1 MRSVFDF
8 ALSAPD
14 TLKVAFDYGYG
25 AASSAAPTA
34 AWPPASATRELP
46 SKGSL
51 PREAWEVWQKL
62 LWRREAG
69 GRYASG
75 GRSVAV
81 APQQVVAPHVDWV
94 PEVAHNVTMW
104 WGGVQVISPKP
115 NPTTWSEFNENVTE
129 NVTVDVTV
137 DVAVD
142 GTVRIEPGAEF

>member
-34 AWPPASATRELP
+34 ASPPASATREPP

-94 PEVAHNVTMW
+94 PEVAQKPGSSVKSRPHAVSAK
-104 WGGVQVISPKP
+104 VIFAFSAAPLSFSDANSSLSLSGAKYS
-115 NPTTWSEFNENVTE
+115 TT
-129 NVTVDVTV
+129 
-137 DVAVD
+137 
-142 GTVRIEPGAEF
+142 